1 MSLPRSIPSR
11 GWQQEVPE
19 GDEEADTC
27 AIPIPSIQSAS
38 YGAFG
43 GSINSRSAGRL
54 AAAEDLSA
62 ASLSRSLAHSSSIMG
77 SSFVAGHS
85 MFSRQVTSGRSAG
98 RNSLEQPAGLP
109 RQGSV
114 HLGLEPGLHSP
125 LLDYQQSLRQL
136 ATSVSSTPHH
146 PDAAAAAAY
155 SGTATPHSVAA
166 AEAGLAGDAA
176 AAVGGVY
183 SAPAAAAAAAAA
195 GSGVDSGGFKRGKW
209 GKNDVLYGIINAVV
223 GIPTMI
229 SFAAIV
235 YQDPTYKPLLGQL
248 ARIAFFSAAMHQL
261 VFTIFSTLPFAVG
274 QPQDVGLIF
283 LSSMATGVAEIGR
296 QQGLDN
302 ATVVGTALLT
312 LTVATFVVGVMTL
325 LVAKFKLATLVQY
338 VPLPVVGGYLGSKFK
353 LATLVQ
359 YVPLP
364 VVGGYLGYVGYFCL
378 AAGLGLGCN
387 TTINSFSSWS
397 NLFDHDALIKFIPT
411 FAAALVLWLSMT
423 RATSPWALPITL
435 AAVPAAFHVYLLAS
449 GTTLA
454 QAQDAGWVLKPE
466 GKTSEQFWE
475 LYKLFNIEDW
485 EFDGICL
492 PALLRQIPKMLG
504 LFFVVTFGSCLDV
517 AAIQAD
523 MPFPIDFNSELGT
536 VGLSNII
543 VGLSGSG
550 YTGSYIF
557 SQTIFSMRAGV
568 SGYMHGAVIFAL
580 EAAIFLVP
588 FQVVQYLPNFFF
600 GALLMVFGIEIAGDW
615 LVRSYAKVTRAE
627 YVLLLATFIAI
638 MELELEKGVAAGI
651 LMCTLY
657 FAVTYARANMAAF
670 KVLPSRSAAVRSY
683 TESHVLEALNG
694 HIATVAAS
702 GFLFFGSSVLMSNK
716 VIQLAEDMVAAAAAG
731 QGSISTQPKAAGPT
745 RALSKDHARAAV
757 VAPADTAAIAD
768 GGAAPAAAAAAAAAE
783 ASEVVGEHPD
793 YRVLRLASFAVT
805 GAPQAADGGASLH
818 LDAERLALLA
828 KQAPCLIIL
837 DFKRV
842 LGIDATAA
850 QTLGSLALVLRR
862 MGVEL
867 VISRVASRSMRR
879 LLVAHGIITGGSAGH
894 AESAAVG
901 STPDEQQP
909 LLDDVSDEELGFCR
923 VFDTL
928 NDAAKYAE
936 DRLLAMAQAAGL
948 LKESMTG
955 LTLQQFFDM
964 HCSQALLTSGVNVG
978 VITAEVAKLG
988 LLRTLPAGQRLFS
1001 FGDSPESFFLILK
1014 GVVTIQVNSLA
1025 PPPSSFR
1032 PLPAQ
1037 LDTFEIERAFA
1048 SGQGA
1053 VVGITDFVLQRL
1065 RSFQADTNTEC
1076 TVLEVQRGALEVM
1089 VAEVPAVATA
1099 LQAILLR
1106 DACLSEVY
1114 AYEVL
1119 ERSAR
1124 A

>member
-1 MSLPRSIPSR
+1 ML
-11 GWQQEVPE
+11 QA
-19 GDEEADTC
+19 ADD
-27 AIPIPSIQSAS
+27 AP
-38 YGAFG
+38 
-43 GSINSRSAGRL
+43 
-54 AAAEDLSA
+54 
-62 ASLSRSLAHSSSIMG
+62 ASLSHSFVHSGSVLG

-85 MFSRQVTSGRSAG
+85 MFNRQVMARSTGRG
-98 RNSLEQPAGLP
+98 SLEHNPWFLAP
-109 RQGSV
+109 W
-114 HLGLEPGLHSP
+114 LEPGIHSP
-125 LLDYQQSLRQL
+125 LLDHQQPLRL
-136 ATSVSSTPHH
+136 AAASVSSTPQH
-146 PDAAAAAAY
+146 PDAAA
-155 SGTATPHSVAA
+155 GTATPHAAAA
-166 AEAGLAGDAA
+166 AEAGMDSETGA
-176 AAVGGVY
+176 AAVAGGGGY
-183 SAPAAAAAAAAA
+183 SPTAAAAAAAARSA
-195 GSGVDSGGFKRGKW
+195 AVDAGGFKRGKW
-209 GKNDVLYGIINAVV
+209 GKNDVLYGIINAIV

-235 YQDPTYKPLLGQL
+235 YQDATFKPLLGQL
-248 ARIAFFSAAMHQL
+248 ARISFFSAAVHQL
-261 VFTIFSTLPFAVG
+261 VFTLFSTLPFAVG

-283 LSSMATGVAEIGR
+283 LSSMASGIAEIGR
-296 QQGLDN
+296 QQSLDD
-302 ATVVGTALLT
+302 ATVIGTALLT

-338 VPLPVVGGYLGSKFK
+338 VPLPVVGGYLG
-353 LATLVQ
+353 
-359 YVPLP
+359 
-364 VVGGYLGYVGYFCL
+364 YVGYFCL
-378 AAGLGLGCN
+378 AAGIGLGCS
-387 TTINSFSSWS
+387 TTINTFSSWA
-397 NLFDHDALIKFIPT
+397 NLFGHDALVKLIPT
-411 FAAALVLWLSMT
+411 CAAAMVLWLSMT

-435 AAVPAAFHVYLLAS
+435 AAVPAAFHMYLLAT
-449 GTTLA
+449 GTTLS

-475 LYKLFNIEDW
+475 LYKLFNIQDW
-485 EFDGICL
+485 TLDGICF
-492 PALLRQIPKMLG
+492 PALLRQAPKMLG

-536 VGLSNII
+536 VGLSNIV

-568 SGYMHGAVIFAL
+568 SGYMHGAVIFML

-615 LVRSYAKVTRAE
+615 LLRSYAKVTRAE
-627 YVLLLATFIAI
+627 YVLLLATFVAI
-638 MELELEKGVAAGI
+638 MQLELERGVAAGI
-651 LMCTLY
+651 LMCTIY

-731 QGSISTQPKAAGPT
+731 HAGSPAQQQPKAAGPT
-745 RALSKDHARAAV
+745 RALSKHHARAAV
-757 VAPADTAAIAD
+757 TAPKRDTAATAD
-768 GGAAPAAAAAAAAAE
+768 ASSALAADAE
-783 ASEVVGEHPD
+783 SSAVVGEHPD
-793 YRVLRLASFAVT
+793 ADALRLASYAGT

-818 LDAERLALLA
+818 LDNERLALLQ
-828 KQAPCLIIL
+828 KQAPCFIIL
-837 DFKRV
+837 DFRQEAAV
-842 LGIDATAA
+842 RILGIDATAA
-850 QTLGSLALVLRR
+850 QTMGSLVLVLRR
-862 MGVEL
+862 LGVEL
-867 VISRVASRSMRR
+867 VISRVASSSIRR
-879 LLVAHGIITGGSAGH
+879 LLAAHGIISSSSASSSSSSSSAGSA
-894 AESAAVG
+894 EAAG
-901 STPDEQQP
+901 MAGAADEQQQP
-909 LLDDVSDEELGFCR
+909 LLEQQQEQQAAGDDDELGFCR
-923 VFDTL
+923 LFNTL
-928 NDAAKYAE
+928 NGGAKYAE

-948 LKESMTG
+948 LKESLTG

-978 VITAEVAKLG
+978 VITREVGKLG
-988 LLRTLPAGQRLFS
+988 LLRQLPAGQRLFS
-1001 FGDSPESFFLILK
+1001 FGDAPDSFFLILK

-1037 LDTFEIERAFA
+1037 LDTCEIERAFA

-1076 TVLEVQRGALEVM
+1076 TVLEVQRRALEVM

-1099 LQAILLR
+1099 LQAVLLR